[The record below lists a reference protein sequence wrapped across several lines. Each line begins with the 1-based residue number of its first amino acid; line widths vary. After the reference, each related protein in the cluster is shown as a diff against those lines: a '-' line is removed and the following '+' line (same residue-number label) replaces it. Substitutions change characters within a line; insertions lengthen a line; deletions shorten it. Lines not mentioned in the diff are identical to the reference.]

1 MKRSVRYLVFAAVL
15 LALFSTTGCSKLR
28 ARDQLNKGVQA
39 YKAAQYDTA
48 IEHFKNAVAL
58 DDKLAVARL
67 YLATAY
73 AQQCVPNVD
82 TPDNIQL
89 CNQAID
95 QFKKQLESDPN
106 SVNSMKGIASLYFNM
121 KKLDEAKDYHERVLK
136 LDPSDPEEYY
146 SVAVIDW
153 TEAYK
158 ARMEARSK
166 MQLKPEDPIKDQ
178 KVCNQIKQENE
189 GKVEEGINHL
199 NKALELRKDY
209 DDAMAYLN
217 LLYREKAD
225 IECGNPGA
233 RRADLATADDWVQK
247 TMDTK
252 KAKAEKQQGPGG
264 IVLDQPKS
272 SQ

>member
-1 MKRSVRYLVFAAVL
+1 MNRSVRYLAMTVTL
-15 LALFSTTGCSKLR
+15 LAVFSATGCNKLK

-39 YKAAQYDTA
+39 YKAAQYTTA

-58 DDKLAVARL
+58 DDKLSAARL

-73 AQQCVPNVD
+73 AQQCVPQVD
-82 TPDNIQL
+82 TPDNLQM

-95 QFKKQLESDPN
+95 EFKKQLESDPN
-106 SVNSMKGIASLYFNM
+106 SINSMKGIASLYFNM
-121 KKLDEAKDYHERVLK
+121 KKLDEAKDYHERVIK

-146 SVAVIDW
+146 SVGVIDW
-153 TEAYK
+153 TQAYK
-158 ARMEARSK
+158 TRMDERNKLALR
-166 MQLKPEDPIKDQ
+166 PEDPIKDQ
-178 KVCNQIKQENE
+178 KVCRKIQEQNQP
-189 GKVEEGINHL
+189 KVEEAINAL

-225 IECGNPGA
+225 IECGNPDA
-233 RRADLATADDWVQK
+233 RRADLATADDWVKK

-264 IVLDQPKS
+264 IVLDQPK
-272 SQ
+272 QNQ